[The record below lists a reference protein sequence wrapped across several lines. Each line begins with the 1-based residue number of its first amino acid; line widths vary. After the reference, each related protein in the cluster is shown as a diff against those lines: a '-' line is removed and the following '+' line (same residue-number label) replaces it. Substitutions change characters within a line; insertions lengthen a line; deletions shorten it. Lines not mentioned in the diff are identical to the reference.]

1 MDKEPGRILTTR
13 ERISYSVFNGA
24 DLLIKNLIGKYLFF
38 FYTTTLGVNP
48 LWIAIGQP
56 LVKILDVATD
66 PLVGEWSD
74 RRLNA
79 LRKFFRWAKQ
89 QEPAVDNPFDILE
102 TVFIKQQ
109 QDTAP
114 GWLKHKE
121 QLALLRAPPAA
132 SRTAPGG
139 LSTASA
145 GHHK

>member
-1 MDKEPGRILTTR
+1 VVDSRDILEYRGFLQQQGRT
-13 ERISYSVFNGA
+13 
-24 DLLIKNLIGKYLFF
+24 
-38 FYTTTLGVNP
+38 P
-48 LWIAIGQP
+48 
-56 LVKILDVATD
+56 ATIN
-66 PLVGEWSD
+66 

-121 QLALLRAPPAA
+121 QLALLRAVRERGLKRDLAIVQTMLGTGLRISELVALEVVDLEISDRRAP
-132 SRTAPGG
+132 SRFDQA
-139 LSTASA
+139 
-145 GHHK
+145 KE